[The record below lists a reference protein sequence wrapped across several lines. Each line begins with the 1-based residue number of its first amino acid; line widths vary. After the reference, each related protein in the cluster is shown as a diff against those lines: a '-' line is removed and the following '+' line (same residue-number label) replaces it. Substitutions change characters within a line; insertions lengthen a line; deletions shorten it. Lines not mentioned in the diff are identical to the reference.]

1 MADGKSDV
9 YKRQPLGQMYG
20 YRLKGIYTVD
30 DFTYD
35 AAQQKYIVKDG
46 DVYKRQVSKH
56 VSLGYL

>member
-1 MADGKSDV
+1 MG
-9 YKRQPLGQMYG
+9 QPLGQMYG

-46 DVYKRQVSKH
+46 IPYDKIFIQNQGIGNLKMWTAIKR
-56 VSLGYL
+56 